1 MTKEQVK
8 EQALILAAMYAFL
21 DQDRST
27 PCYHVDKHNICSA
40 YIEYP
45 DKSTETFFCYSNPS
59 ALKAKKIAD
68 YNFVVDADITKKL
81 INRRGMIDLHT
92 EVRLINYLYS
102 KDKLKPNTVVNFFS
116 SRSVCDTCRAAIY
129 DTMRKLSGQVAFM
142 AYEFKAEKSGFT
154 KFIYPITEHN
164 RSQYGIDYEA

>member
-1 MTKEQVK
+1 MTKELVK

-59 ALKAKKIAD
+59 AL
-68 YNFVVDADITKKL
+68 NLLITIL
-81 INRRGMIDLHT
+81 W
-92 EVRLINYLYS
+92 
-102 KDKLKPNTVVNFFS
+102 
-116 SRSVCDTCRAAIY
+116 
-129 DTMRKLSGQVAFM
+129 
-142 AYEFKAEKSGFT
+142 
-154 KFIYPITEHN
+154 
-164 RSQYGIDYEA
+164 